1 MYNIIGYII
10 NNKENLLYLIKANIN
25 LVFNYSN

>member
-10 NNKENLLYLIKANIN
+10 NNKENLFYLVRANVN
-25 LVFNYSN
+25 LVFNYPN